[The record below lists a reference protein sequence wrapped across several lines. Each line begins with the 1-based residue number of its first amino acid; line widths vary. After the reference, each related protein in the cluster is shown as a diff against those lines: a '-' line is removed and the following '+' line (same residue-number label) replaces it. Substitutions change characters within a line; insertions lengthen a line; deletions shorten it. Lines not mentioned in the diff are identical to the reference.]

1 MCHSLVNPKFLVQ
14 WTHRLLLN
22 VNSFWGLYTCVFW
35 YIYKLWEQTFCPA
48 CVTVCVR
55 SLWIIRVFI
64 VHVSIDCQTV
74 RLSLEKWTLK
84 FSELTNAK
92 VNVYLWS
99 KYTCW
104 YRQLKFFLEFFEKWK
119 LKNLVH
125 SESYIVT
132 VCLN

>member
-48 CVTVCVR
+48 CVCICVR

-64 VHVSIDCQTV
+64 EHVSIDCQTV
-74 RLSLEKWTLK
+74 SKTKFGKMNFKVFRTYKCKSWCLPVIQIHLLIQAINVLFRVFWEVKIEEFRIKYIQKVTL
-84 FSELTNAK
+84 
-92 VNVYLWS
+92 
-99 KYTCW
+99 
-104 YRQLKFFLEFFEKWK
+104 
-119 LKNLVH
+119 
-125 SESYIVT
+125 
-132 VCLN
+132 